1 MFTIMTKTTVEDIP
15 KSVRR
20 ANIVSFLD
28 VLPQQELQIA
38 SRHREWL
45 QAQHELELSSH
56 LANPQIP
63 FTQLMYENDLRDEA
77 DAFAA
82 YMSTL
87 REHRSTEA
95 IENTYKFFWDTPPDE
110 KAPTIKPKKLKTYG
124 RPKQDKPSGP
134 FPPPPPPPPSS
145 AVA

>member
-1 MFTIMTKTTVEDIP
+1 MPKTTVEDIP

-20 ANIVSFLD
+20 ENIVSFLD
-28 VLPQQELQIA
+28 VLPEQQLQIV

-45 QAQHELELSSH
+45 QALHELDLSSD

-63 FTQLMYENDLRDEA
+63 FTQMMYENDVREER
-77 DAFAA
+77 DAFTA

-87 REHRSTEA
+87 REHRSREA
-95 IENTYKFFWDTPPDE
+95 IENTYKFFWD
-110 KAPTIKPKKLKTYG
+110 APKEREAPAAPATKQKKLKTYG

-134 FPPPPPPPPSS
+134 FPPPPPPPSS